1 MSHNLHFLI
10 IFRMRV
16 AEFIGLQFFESAYL
30 FVLFCIPIV
39 VAQKYIGTVVLLIL
53 ISLAISTLL
62 RKLFYKPVDIKGQG
76 VLITGCDTGQYWA
89 EPGPHLIS
97 ISTSGI
103 VQYCTGSDHILKEAD
118 FGFFCWKTS
127 KAKLFFLTF
136 FLFIFFN
143 HMSF

>member
-39 VAQKYIGTVVLLIL
+39 VAQKYIGTIVLLIL

-62 RKLFYKPVDIKGQG
+62 KKLFYKPVDIKGQG

-118 FGFFCWKTS
+118 WGFFLLKNYNSKT
-127 KAKLFFLTF
+127 LFLTF